1 MDHTDCRHLLADLPE
16 YVVGEASDAIC
27 AEIERHMA
35 ECENCRV
42 VVDTLRQ
49 TVELYRQLPQP
60 AFPAGARERLYQALD
75 LGPLL
80 MPRVS

>member
-1 MDHTDCRHLLADLPE
+1 MDHTDCRHLLADLPD
-16 YVVGEASDAIC
+16 YVVDEASDAIC

-49 TVELYRQLPQP
+49 TVELYRHLPQP
-60 AFPAGARERLYQALD
+60 AFPAGARERLYKALD

-80 MPRVS
+80 MPKGS